1 MQESSYREE
10 AQHFFSA
17 AMKFFCGGCACCDSY
32 RRTTMIQQFFHNCY
46 GGCCIWHRHR
56 KSEPSLSVTSYLAV
70 VAAKLL
76 LEVMGVAGAVQG
88 SSDILFLHDTPER
101 MKRMWII
108 VLLVGGVFFIRYWWY
123 AKHWWWYQRDY
134 LPIKI
139 LHRRLHRLPC
149 FQIHASKFVLNV
161 LGGAGAIWGCAEA
174 MRLRNPGNG
183 WTIQALAYCLC
194 LVEFWSDPSSI
205 HIILILLRWIDAFI
219 VTLILEVFGAVGAV
233 WGFSEIVTVRNPKNN
248 KVWRSISAAVGLVF
262 LVRWSIHL
270 IKFVQSEH
278 DSVADESQV
287 QVGETRSD
295 EATDLELKET
305 NYMGSTELDDD
316 TYLNSPTSTEA
327 SESLEEHT
335 HSFPSQSGPPPSTN
349 PSIPQQYQRINI
361 TR

>member
-1 MQESSYREE
+1 M
-10 AQHFFSA
+10 
-17 AMKFFCGGCACCDSY
+17 
-32 RRTTMIQQFFHNCY
+32 
-46 GGCCIWHRHR
+46 
-56 KSEPSLSVTSYLAV
+56 
-70 VAAKLL
+70 
-76 LEVMGVAGAVQG
+76 
-88 SSDILFLHDTPER
+88 
-101 MKRMWII
+101 
-108 VLLVGGVFFIRYWWY
+108 
-123 AKHWWWYQRDY
+123 
-134 LPIKI
+134 
-139 LHRRLHRLPC
+139 
-149 FQIHASKFVLNV
+149 

-335 HSFPSQSGPPPSTN
+335 HTFPSQSGPPPSTN

>member
-1 MQESSYREE
+1 
-10 AQHFFSA
+10 
-17 AMKFFCGGCACCDSY
+17 
-32 RRTTMIQQFFHNCY
+32 MIQRFFHNCC
-46 GGCCIWHRHR
+46 GGCCNWHRHR
-56 KSEPSLSVTSYLAV
+56 KSEPSLSVTSYLSV

-76 LEVMGVAGAVQG
+76 LEVMGAAGAVWG
-88 SSDILFLHDTPER
+88 SSDILFLRDTPES
-101 MKRMWII
+101 MKRMRIAA
-108 VLLVGGVFFIRYWWY
+108 LLVGGVFFIRCWWH
-123 AKHWWWYQRDY
+123 AKHWWQHQRDY

-139 LHRRLHRLPC
+139 HHRRLHRLPC

-174 MRLRNPGNG
+174 MTLRNPGNAMEWRMAAMLVG
-183 WTIQALAYCLC
+183 TLFLIRWTIQALAYCLC
-194 LVEFWSDPSSI
+194 LVKFWSDPSSVQI
-205 HIILILLRWIDAFI
+205 MLLRWIEAFI

-233 WGFSEIVTVRNPKNN
+233 WGFSEIVTVRNPETN

-262 LVRWSIHL
+262 LVRWIIHL

-287 QVGETRSD
+287 QVGETCSD
-295 EATDLELKET
+295 EATDLELKVT
-305 NYMGSTELDDD
+305 NSTDSTEHYDD
-316 TYLNSPTSTEA
+316 TSLNSPTSTEA
-327 SESLEEHT
+327 NESLEEHT

>member
-1 MQESSYREE
+1 
-10 AQHFFSA
+10 
-17 AMKFFCGGCACCDSY
+17 
-32 RRTTMIQQFFHNCY
+32 
-46 GGCCIWHRHR
+46 
-56 KSEPSLSVTSYLAV
+56 
-70 VAAKLL
+70 
-76 LEVMGVAGAVQG
+76 
-88 SSDILFLHDTPER
+88 
-101 MKRMWII
+101 
-108 VLLVGGVFFIRYWWY
+108 
-123 AKHWWWYQRDY
+123 
-134 LPIKI
+134 
-139 LHRRLHRLPC
+139 
-149 FQIHASKFVLNV
+149 
-161 LGGAGAIWGCAEA
+161 
-174 MRLRNPGNG
+174 
-183 WTIQALAYCLC
+183 
-194 LVEFWSDPSSI
+194 
-205 HIILILLRWIDAFI
+205 
-219 VTLILEVFGAVGAV
+219 VFGAVGAV